1 MSDHDIEQRLSAW
14 YAADV
19 RGSETAPPSLY
30 ESLAA
35 LAESGQPPVGLFGT
49 RRGMLLMAAAALLVT
64 LVVGAIAVGAGLVSL
79 PTPAPSLVVAPS
91 GAEPSPAEP
100 SPSPSPEPP
109 AGLVA
114 YSVLEEL
121 QPGDAN
127 CTEGGPAAD
136 CLVTHIWLSNA
147 DGSGAHTLQ
156 TNPDDYNFDQ
166 LIGWTPDGSALV
178 YQSGGSGNL
187 VLADTGGVE
196 LRHWTRDDLC
206 AYPCSG
212 GEGIAFSPD
221 GTRLAFVR
229 GYGDVGNS
237 TVVENSTVVAIL
249 DLASGQVTELESTR
263 TTNASFECWISP
275 SCEGT
280 NEYPRWSPDGSRLL
294 FGRQVMSPEPGSAW
308 TSAAVLVVNPDGT
321 GLHRVTPTG
330 WYAIDAS
337 WSPDG
342 SRLVFLNV
350 EMIVNDDRTSVLGE
364 RTDIYTV
371 LPDGSELRRLTEDE
385 ISIRPDWTADGRLT
399 FARIVGAADAI
410 EFENWIMDADG
421 GNQTRLG
428 DSLAELTAA
437 GCLTCLYP
445 LPRSQDE
452 SLTDAFWQPIP

>member
-1 MSDHDIEQRLSAW
+1 MTDHELEQRLTAW
-14 YAADV
+14 YATDV
-19 RGSETAPPSLY
+19 GASETAPPSLY

-64 LVVGAIAVGAGLVSL
+64 MVVGAIAVGAGLVSL
-79 PTPAPSLVVAPS
+79 PTPVPSLVVAPS
-91 GAEPSPAEP
+91 GAEPSPGEA
-100 SPSPSPEPP
+100 SPSASPTPP
-109 AGLVA
+109 IGLVA
-114 YSVLEEL
+114 YSATEQLEGGQL
-121 QPGDAN
+121 N
-127 CTEGGPAAD
+127 CTEGGPSSD

-147 DGSGAHTLQ
+147 DGSAAHTLQ

-166 LIGWTPDGSALV
+166 LIGWSPDGSGLL

-187 VLADTGGVE
+187 VLADTDGAE
-196 LRHWTRDDLC
+196 LRRWTQDELC
-206 AYPCSG
+206 VYPCAG
-212 GEGIAFSPD
+212 RDVAFSPD
-221 GTRLAFVR
+221 GTRFAFV
-229 GYGDVGNS
+229 GAYGD
-237 TVVENSTVVAIL
+237 VENSTVVAIL

-263 TTNASFECWISP
+263 TTNVSIYEQCWISP
-275 SCEGT
+275 SCEGM
-280 NEYPRWSPDGSRLL
+280 NDIPRWSPDGSRLV
-294 FGRQVMSPEPGSAW
+294 FARQVMSPEPGSAW
-308 TSAAVLVVNPDGT
+308 TSAAVLVVNADGS

-350 EMIVNDDRTSVLGE
+350 EMIVNDDRTSVVGE

-371 LPDGSELRRLTEDE
+371 LPDGSDLRRLTDDG
-385 ISIRPDWTADGRLT
+385 ISIQPNWTANGRLT
-399 FARIVGAADAI
+399 FARSIGAADAG

-437 GCLTCLYP
+437 GCITCLYP
-445 LPRSQDE
+445 LPRSQNE
-452 SLTDAFWQPIP
+452 YLTDALWQPMP

>member
-1 MSDHDIEQRLSAW
+1 MTDQELEQRLDAW
-14 YAADV
+14 YAADIG
-19 RGSETAPPSLY
+19 GSETAPPSLY

-35 LAESGQPPVGLFGT
+35 LAESGQPPIGLFGT

-100 SPSPSPEPP
+100 SPSPSPTPP
-109 AGLVA
+109 IGLVA
-114 YSVLEEL
+114 YSTTERLEGGQL
-121 QPGDAN
+121 N
-127 CTEGGPAAD
+127 CTEGGPSSD
-136 CLVTHIWLSNA
+136 CLVTRIWLSNA
-147 DGSGAHTLQ
+147 DGSGARPLR
-156 TNPDDYNFDQ
+156 PADYDVDQ
-166 LIGWTPDGSALV
+166 LIGWSPDGSTFL
-178 YQSGGSGNL
+178 YQAGRSGNL
-187 VLADTGGVE
+187 VLADTSGVE
-196 LRHWTRDDLC
+196 LRHWTRDGLC
-206 AYPCSG
+206 AHLGSG
-212 GEGIAFSPD
+212 GDGFAFSPD
-221 GTRLAFVR
+221 GTRLAFVC
-229 GYGDVGNS
+229 GYGD
-237 TVVENSTVVAIL
+237 VENSTVVAIL

-263 TTNASFECWISP
+263 TTNVSIYEQCWISP
-275 SCEGT
+275 SCEGF
-280 NEYPRWSPDGSRLL
+280 NDLPRWSPDGSRLV
-294 FGRQVMSPEPGSAW
+294 FARQVMSPEPGSAW
-308 TSAAVLVVNPDGT
+308 TSAAVFAVNADGT

-371 LPDGSELRRLTEDE
+371 LPDGSDLRRLTDDG
-385 ISIRPDWTADGRLT
+385 ISIQPNWTADGRLT
-399 FARIVGAADAI
+399 FARDIGVADAI
-410 EFENWIMDADG
+410 EFENWIMDTDG

-437 GCLTCLYP
+437 GCITCLYP
-445 LPRSQDE
+445 LPPSQNE